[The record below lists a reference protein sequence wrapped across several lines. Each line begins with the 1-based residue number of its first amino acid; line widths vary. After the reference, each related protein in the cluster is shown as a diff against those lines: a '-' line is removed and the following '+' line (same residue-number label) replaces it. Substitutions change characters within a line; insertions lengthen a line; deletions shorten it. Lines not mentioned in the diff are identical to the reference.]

1 MTASRHSE
9 QPGSDLYR
17 ILGLDPDASSDE
29 ITRAYRRLARHYHPD
44 VDTTPGAASRF
55 AEVTRAYRVLADP
68 KARARYDAGR
78 IPRRAGPPSDAGY
91 SRGSCP
97 PWPATRVRPDR
108 IPHDAFWLAAAGLT
122 PPFHLNADLP
132 VRSPRD
138 DETELELT
146 LQESYQGTTRTVTVT
161 SQDSCESIHVVVP
174 PGTIDGDRIEVPTIS
189 PRGGG
194 NTPPVVLRVRLVPP
208 EGYRL
213 DGRDLHVQLTLS
225 PWEAALGA
233 TITLDTP
240 AGPVSIDV
248 PPGTCSGRVLTVPA
262 HGIPN
267 PNGPFGNLH
276 AHTHILVP
284 TRLTS
289 AERDL
294 FERLATTSNFNP
306 RTPTAPGP

>member
-9 QPGSDLYR
+9 QPGSDPYQ
-17 ILGLDPDASSDE
+17 ILGLDPNASSDE

-68 KARARYDAGR
+68 KARARYDASR
-78 IPRRAGPPSDAGY
+78 VPRRAGPPSDPVY
-91 SRGSCP
+91 SRGPCP

-161 SQDSCESIHVVVP
+161 SQDSSESIHVVIP
-174 PGTIDGDRIEVPTIS
+174 PARSTVTGSRS
-189 PRGGG
+189 P
-194 NTPPVVLRVRLVPP
+194 P
-208 EGYRL
+208 
-213 DGRDLHVQLTLS
+213 S
-225 PWEAALGA
+225 
-233 TITLDTP
+233 
-240 AGPVSIDV
+240 
-248 PPGTCSGRVLTVPA
+248 
-262 HGIPN
+262 
-267 PNGPFGNLH
+267 LH
-276 AHTHILVP
+276 AAAGTPRPSSCASGSCRPRATGLMAA
-284 TRLTS
+284 TS
-289 AERDL
+289 
-294 FERLATTSNFNP
+294 TSN
-306 RTPTAPGP
+306 

>member
-9 QPGSDLYR
+9 QTGSDLYR

-68 KARARYDAGR
+68 KARARYDASR

-161 SQDSCESIHVVVP
+161 SQDSSESIHVVIP

-248 PPGTCSGRVLTVPA
+248 PPERAPAESSPCPPMASPTRTDPSGTCT
-262 HGIPN
+262 
-267 PNGPFGNLH
+267 
-276 AHTHILVP
+276 P
-284 TRLTS
+284 TLTS
-289 AERDL
+289 
-294 FERLATTSNFNP
+294 SCP
-306 RTPTAPGP
+306 PG

>member
-17 ILGLDPDASSDE
+17 VLGLDPDASSDE
-29 ITRAYRRLARHYHPD
+29 IARAYRRLARHYHPD

-161 SQDSCESIHVVVP
+161 SQDSSESIHVVVP

-276 AHTHILVP
+276 AT
-284 TRLTS
+284 LTS
-289 AERDL
+289 
-294 FERLATTSNFNP
+294 SCP
-306 RTPTAPGP
+306 PG